1 MSELIL
7 HHYDESPF
15 SEKIRIALA
24 YKGLK
29 YRGVEQPMVTPKP
42 DQTALTGG
50 YRRAP
55 VLQMGAHVFCD
66 TALIAEVLERVQ
78 PTPTLFPAGA
88 EAMSR
93 WLATHIDNTLFRIAS
108 ILVFQPRG
116 ARAAPKPGMS
126 RKEMIGLLKDRAK
139 MMEDSNVMQVP
150 PHLAPEYFAAAM
162 QPLEQALA
170 SAPHLCGAQPSLA
183 DFALHAVT
191 WFLRRSDN
199 ARKNLDA
206 FPNINAWADRME
218 TIAKKYADLQSDL
231 SAPEAVDLGKAAS
244 PNFADL
250 PGNYSEG
257 RVDHPD
263 FAAGDR
269 VQLSAGDY
277 GKEPVIG
284 ELVYCADNE
293 LAIRHTDERAGE
305 MIVHFPVFG
314 YVLEKAGD

>member
-29 YRGVEQPMVTPKP
+29 FRSVQQPLVAPKP

-55 VLQMGAHVFCD
+55 VLQLGAHVFCD
-66 TALIAEVLERVQ
+66 TALIAEVLERLQ
-78 PTPTLFPAGA
+78 PEPALFPKGT

-93 WLATHIDNTLFRIAS
+93 WLSTHIDNTLFRIAS

-116 ARAAPKPGMS
+116 ARAQPQGMS
-126 RKEMIGLLKDRAK
+126 RKEVISLLKDRAK
-139 MMEDSNVMQVP
+139 MMENSNVMLVP
-150 PHLAPEYFAAAM
+150 PQLAPEYFAAAM
-162 QPLEQALA
+162 QPFEEGLA
-170 SAPHLCGAQPSLA
+170 SSPYLCGAQPSIA
-183 DFALHAVT
+183 DFALHAVV
-191 WFLRRSDN
+191 WFLRTNEN
-199 ARKNLDA
+199 ARKNMEPFAKVND
-206 FPNINAWADRME
+206 WADRME
-218 TIAKKYADLQSDL
+218 TIAKKIDALQSDL
-231 SAPEAVDLGKAAS
+231 PSGEAVDLGKAAS
-244 PNFADL
+244 PNFAGL

-269 VQLSAGDY
+269 VHLSAGDY
-277 GKEPVIG
+277 GKEPVTG
-284 ELVYCADNE
+284 ELVYFAGNE
-293 LAIRHTDERAGE
+293 VAVRHTDERAGE
-305 MIVHFPVFG
+305 MIVHFPIFG